1 MSLDDIIIKSRRLL
15 DKIHYNNKV
24 SFTKEDYFMLSVSV
38 LVAKKETIIKKN
50 NDNNTQYFNYEK
62 YKSEYDRIS
71 FVFGTLFFHTN
82 EIKANIPSIGEFDL
96 TQKGCFDGIDNLKF
110 PFLQKI
116 EILNFNGTQDELNE
130 IKKNIWIYSKLRD
143 SFVHGDS
150 FKFDIEKNLII
161 INNSMSHDTLG
172 SFEFNIKLTPETLM
186 YLCGNIIESTPYYI
200 GNMDMETYNKY
211 RNIKDELSD
220 DMSSE
225 LYQILF
231 EEVDNIE
238 NPEELYSL
246 IEILKMYRKLYSRMT
261 IEQRKEY
268 FEKIVRMIFV
278 YSSKSQINSKNSKML
293 FSVLSD
299 MLDSNDDLYL
309 LAMYSHMIFVFS
321 NIKEVNTDNLK
332 TKNIKVKDDPYS
344 RIIKKHI
351 ESFNDTIQNFMNPY
365 ILEKEK
371 LRDIAINKLNEIINL
386 LKQRNKWIINS
397 IRNGIEHKN
406 IELEDDMI
414 IIFDRTDNNKEEKS
428 FECQIDFHDMD
439 YLLLDIENFETLTEY
454 NINEFYDEIIS
465 ICSDGLNIVKFIMSI
480 NTLSKY
486 IENKNNEEKPPKF

>member
-1 MSLDDIIIKSRRLL
+1 MSLDDIIIKSRSLL
-15 DKIHYNNKV
+15 NKIHYNNKV

-50 NDNNTQYFNYEK
+50 NDNNTQYFDYEK
-62 YKSEYDRIS
+62 YKSEYDRIA

-82 EIKANIPSIGEFDL
+82 TIKVNIPNIGEFDL
-96 TQKGCFDGIDNLKF
+96 TQKGCFDKVDNLIF

-116 EILNFNGTQDELNE
+116 EVLNFNGTTDELNE

-143 SFVHGDS
+143 SFVHGDG
-150 FKFDIEKNLII
+150 FKFNIDENLII
-161 INNSMSHDTLG
+161 IKNSMSHESLG

-211 RNIKDELSD
+211 RNIKDKLSD
-220 DMSSE
+220 DMSND

-231 EEVDNIE
+231 DEVDNIG

-246 IEILKMYRKLYSRMT
+246 IEILKMYRKVYSKMN

-268 FEKIVRMIFV
+268 FEKIVRMIFI
-278 YSSKSQINSKNSKML
+278 YSSKNQINGKNSRML
-293 FSVLSD
+293 FSVLSS

-332 TKNIKVKDDPYS
+332 MKNIKVKDDPYS

-365 ILEKEK
+365 IQDKEK
-371 LRDIAINKLNEIINL
+371 IRDVAIVKLNEIINL

-406 IELEDDMI
+406 IEIEDELI
-414 IIFDRTDNNKEEKS
+414 QIFDRTDNNKDKKS
-428 FECQIDFHDMD
+428 FECEIEFNDMD
-439 YLLLDIENFETLTEY
+439 QLLLDIESFEKLREY
-454 NINEFYDEIIS
+454 NLNEFYTEIIS
-465 ICSDGLNIVKFIMSI
+465 ICSEGLNIVKFIMSI
-480 NTLSKY
+480 DALSKY
-486 IENKNNEEKPPKF
+486 IESKNKEDKPPKF